1 MAGVLDGLK
10 VISMELMEATPAA
23 TCWMGDWGAEVI
35 KVEPLTG
42 DQYRGTRR
50 IQGASAYLNINGAE
64 VNPRFQMLNRN
75 KRSLAVDLKQ
85 DAGREILYKL
95 VKEADVFTTNNE
107 EKALNNLK
115 ADYDTLKQVNP
126 KIIYA
131 FLNAYG
137 TKGPDKDGPGYD
149 RVSAWARAGFQYLIG
164 EQGDTPPTQRA
175 GMMDRTVAP
184 HVVAGVLAA
193 LYHREKTGEGQKLEV
208 SLFHSAIWTLAG
220 DIQVALV
227 AQQLPKDD
235 RTRVAN
241 PLWSSYRTKDDRWIC
256 VGMLRP
262 DPYWGSFC
270 KAMEIPELEN
280 DPRFNNMEARRQNN
294 VELIKLLDELFDTRD
309 IDDWEKRF
317 KENDL
322 IYARV
327 QSPKEII
334 QDPQALANDLFVDL
348 NHPNGYVPVIAS
360 PVKFIQNP
368 AVVKGPAPETGQNTE
383 EILLEMGYD
392 WEGIGQFKEQGII
405 L

>member
-1 MAGVLDGLK
+1 MAGVLEGLK
-10 VISMELMEATPAA
+10 VVSMELMEATPAA
-23 TCWMGDWGAEVI
+23 TCWMGDWGADVI

-64 VNPRFQMLNRN
+64 VNPRFQLTNRN
-75 KRSLAVDLKQ
+75 KRSLAVDLKK
-85 DAGREILYKL
+85 DAGRTILYQL

-107 EKALNNLK
+107 EKALYNLQ

-149 RVSAWARAGFQYLIG
+149 RVSAWARAGFQYTIG
-164 EQGDTPPTQRA
+164 EVGDTPPTQRA
-175 GMMDRTVAP
+175 GMMDRVVAS
-184 HVVAGVLAA
+184 HVVAGVMAA

-208 SLFHSAIWTLAG
+208 SLFHSAVWTLAG

-262 DPYWGSFC
+262 DPYWGPFC
-270 KAMEIPELEN
+270 KAIDRPELEN
-280 DPRFNNMEARRQNN
+280 DPRYNNMEARRQNN
-294 VELIKLLDELFDTRD
+294 VELIQLLDELFVTKD
-309 IDDWEKRF
+309 IEEWERRF
-317 KENDL
+317 NENNL

-327 QSPKEII
+327 QSPKEVIK
-334 QDPQALANDLFVDL
+334 DPQALANDLFVDL
-348 NHPNGYVPVIAS
+348 NHPNGYVPVIAT

-368 AVVKGPAPETGQNTE
+368 AAVEEPAPEVGQNTE
-383 EILLEMGYD
+383 EILLEIGYD
-392 WEGIGQFKEQGII
+392 WEGISQLKEQEVI

>member
-1 MAGVLDGLK
+1 MTGVLEGLK

-23 TCWMGDWGAEVI
+23 TCWLADWGADVI
-35 KVEPLTG
+35 KIEPLTG

-50 IQGASAYLNINGAE
+50 IQGASAYININGAE
-64 VNPRFQMLNRN
+64 VNPRFQLLNRN
-75 KRSLAVDLKQ
+75 KKSVALDLKKDQ
-85 DAGREILYKL
+85 GREVLYKM
-95 VKEADVFTTNNE
+95 VKEADLFLTNNE
-107 EKALNNLK
+107 EKALYNLK
-115 ADYDTLKQVNP
+115 ADYDTIRQVNP
-126 KIIYA
+126 RIIYA

-149 RVSAWARAGFQYLIG
+149 RVSAWARAGFQYSIG
-164 EQGDTPPTQRA
+164 EKGDTPPTQRA

-184 HVVAGVLAA
+184 HIVAGVLAA

-208 SLFHSAIWTLAG
+208 SLFHSAVWTLAG
-220 DIQVALV
+220 EIQVALV
-227 AQQLPKDD
+227 AQQLPRDD

-241 PLWSSYRTKDDRWIC
+241 PLWSSYRTGDDRWIC

-262 DPYWGSFC
+262 DPYWGPFC
-270 KAMEIPELEN
+270 KAMERLEWEN
-280 DPRFNNMEARRQNN
+280 DPRFNSMEARRQNN
-294 VELIKLLDELFDTRD
+294 VELIQLLDELFATRT
-309 IDDWEKRF
+309 IDEWEERF
-317 KENDL
+317 RENNL

-348 NHPNGYVPVIAS
+348 HHPDGPVPVIAS

-368 AVVKGPAPETGQNTE
+368 ATVRGPAPEIGQNTE
-383 EILLEMGYD
+383 EVLLELGYD
-392 WEGIGQFKEQGII
+392 WEGISQLKEQGVI